1 MRANVEFGLNENSH
15 FLKRLR
21 MKLPVP
27 IALASILISGLISIG
42 LAFLAT
48 PGFYEIG
55 FSQLEWFGW
64 ISIVL
69 LAVACVFA
77 SMMKIGI
84 WWVVAA
90 ALLQALGLCVDSL
103 DLLIYGKA
111 LLALTLV
118 ALGQWFALEIRVK
131 TVSQRLIVGLLF
143 ANGIL
148 IQAIYYSA
156 LFRHKNV
163 VRFF

>member
-1 MRANVEFGLNENSH
+1 MEIGLNGISH

-21 MKLPVP
+21 MKFPVP
-27 IALASILISGLISIG
+27 IALVSILISGLISIG

-48 PGFYEIG
+48 LEFYEIG

-64 ISIVL
+64 ISIGL
-69 LAVACVFA
+69 LAVACVYA

-84 WWVVAA
+84 RWVVAA
-90 ALLQALGLCVDSL
+90 ALLQVLGLCVDSL
-103 DLLIYGKA
+103 DLLVYGKA

-118 ALGQWFALEIRVK
+118 ALGQWFVLEIRVK

-143 ANGIL
+143 ANGML

-163 VRFF
+163 IRFF